1 MIKPYF
7 LATTHKRE
15 KKEPR
20 NPTRD
25 RGVVRNLR
33 IWLQKKTAKI
43 FMNKAEY
50 VGCATCVLTRG
61 VSSIR
66 VLFRALGG
74 ASSET

>member
-50 VGCATCVLTRG
+50 VGCAACATHTW
-61 VSSIR
+61 R
-66 VLFRALGG
+66 VFYSCFIQGAWRCLF
-74 ASSET
+74 